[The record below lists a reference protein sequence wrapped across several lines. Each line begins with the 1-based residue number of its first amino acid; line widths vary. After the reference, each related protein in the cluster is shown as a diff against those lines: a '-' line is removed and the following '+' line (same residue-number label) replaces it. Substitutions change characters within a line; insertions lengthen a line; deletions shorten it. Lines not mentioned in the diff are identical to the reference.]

1 ALREGMTGGE
11 GVLQGGAAGLMIL
24 IVLPAALT
32 LVVVHLV
39 VSVRLKSLLE
49 AMRRAEEGDFLVR
62 VPDRGMDE
70 VAEVGRSF
78 NRLLSRLIDVRAE
91 EIDQRRSLDAV
102 QAELALQKTLEHRVQ
117 ELTLL
122 YGMARQLTST
132 LSLEELLDRIIALVH
147 EKLQIP

>member
-1 ALREGMTGGE
+1 
-11 GVLQGGAAGLMIL
+11 
-24 IVLPAALT
+24 
-32 LVVVHLV
+32 
-39 VSVRLKSLLE
+39 
-49 AMRRAEEGDFLVR
+49 
-62 VPDRGMDE
+62 MDE

-147 EKLQIP
+147 EKLQIPLFSVMLVNAEGRLELRKAFPRE